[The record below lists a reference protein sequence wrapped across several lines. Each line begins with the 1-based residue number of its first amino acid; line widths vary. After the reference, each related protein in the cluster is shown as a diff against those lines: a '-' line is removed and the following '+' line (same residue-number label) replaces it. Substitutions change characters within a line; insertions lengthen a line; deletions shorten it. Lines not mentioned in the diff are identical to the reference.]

1 MELLS
6 EGQLVSRERLAD
18 LLKEGNEIVAIV
30 VASIRTARTRKD

>member
-6 EGQLVSRERLAD
+6 EGQLVSQERLAD
-18 LLKEGNEIVAIV
+18 LMKEGNEIVAIV